1 MTTAAAR
8 RRAVP
13 AAAGALLALLAGCG
27 TFNAPPPSHG
37 VAMPAGYTQTPAGR
51 PTLLAA
57 DWWQGF
63 GSGELAALIAAA
75 LEGSPDLA
83 IAIRRIE
90 QAEAQARV
98 AGAPLFP
105 VLNLNAGSS
114 RAESRAAGASRA
126 ATGDASSLSLSASYE
141 IDFWEKN
148 ASGARA
154 ALSSLAASRFDGET
168 ARLTLVSGVANAY
181 FQVLSVRD
189 RLRLARD
196 NIAIAERVLAV
207 VGSRLKFG
215 NASGLDLNR
224 QQTTVLTQRAAVPPL
239 QLQERQSL
247 AALAILLGRAP
258 QGFNIA
264 ANSITALGVPVAS
277 PGLPSD
283 LLLRRPDLASAEAQ
297 LAAANANIGAARA
310 ALLPSIQ
317 LTGSAGVATSALLSL
332 ANPARSLSLGTSLLQ
347 PIFNAG
353 RLQAQVD
360 ISASRQGELVET
372 YRRAILAALA
382 DVENSLAAAGRSAE
396 QEALQQQVRDG
407 ARRSL
412 QLAELRYK
420 AGSDDLLTV
429 LDAQRTLF
437 SAQDQAAQVLLTRLQ
452 ASVALYKA
460 LGGGWRNPAVSAQ
473 APP

>member
-1 MTTAAAR
+1 MTTASSR
-8 RRAVP
+8 RCVVP
-13 AAAGALLALLAGCG
+13 AAAGVLLALSAGCG
-27 TFNAPPPSHG
+27 TLNPPPPSHG
-37 VAMPAGYTQTPAGR
+37 LAMPSGYTQTPAGQS
-51 PTLLAA
+51 TLLAA

-63 GSGELAALIAAA
+63 GSGELAALIAAS

-114 RAESRAAGASRA
+114 RAQSRAAGASRT

-258 QGFNIA
+258 QGFDVA
-264 ANSITALGVPVAS
+264 VNSITALGVPLAS

-360 ISASRQGELVET
+360 ISTSRQGELVET

-437 SAQDQAAQVLLTRLQ
+437 SAQDQTAQALLARLQ

-460 LGGGWRNPAVSAQ
+460 LGGGWRNPAVNPGAT
-473 APP
+473 P

>member
-114 RAESRAAGASRA
+114 RAESRAAGASRT